1 MPESPS
7 PSSSRGP
14 GRGRTSRP
22 AKPRS
27 TGDKAPSKSASK
39 GAGAAGDKRTP
50 RDPSAKKGPRTRSGR
65 PGAARPGV
73 KPPRP
78 AGAAGDHQAVDP
90 GRDAD
95 CRFVAHQ
102 VGKWPN
108 LALADLRLPPTVSGR
123 DAALAHAI
131 YDAVARRWVTLEY
144 IIRQKSET
152 PWDNLDKAVRAA
164 LLVGSAQVL
173 ILDRVP
179 AYAALNH
186 VVQWTKINVSGPAS
200 RFVNAVMRRVAELR
214 PKNPGDPEKA
224 SPESIPGG
232 VLGSYQGGRNE
243 LPAADGRSLM
253 LTLPLLPEDP
263 RERLRIATG
272 HGPGV
277 WHSWQ
282 HLGDDDLRARA
293 LHSLVLP
300 PVVMNTANASRE
312 TIERFDMI
320 QPHSMPGHHVFVG
333 PAAAIA
339 GMMAADPGVWVQDGA
354 SSHAVRLLSEH
365 VSARGRSAMLVVDL
379 CAGQGTKT
387 RQLATLMP
395 WAEVLAS
402 DTDERRLI
410 TLAESFA
417 GEHWQAGERVKVMPM
432 EKLLRVAGAGRAD
445 GGRADVVLLD
455 VPCSNTGVLARRPEA
470 KYRLT
475 PKSMLELVALQREI
489 IKTGVGLLSTKPG
502 STLVYSTCSLE
513 AAENQEQ
520 AAWTQRE
527 FGLRQAWVHA
537 LTPAGLP
544 GESPSKYHDGSFAVG
559 LVRG

>member
-1 MPESPS
+1 M
-7 PSSSRGP
+7 
-14 GRGRTSRP
+14 
-22 AKPRS
+22 
-27 TGDKAPSKSASK
+27 
-39 GAGAAGDKRTP
+39 
-50 RDPSAKKGPRTRSGR
+50 
-65 PGAARPGV
+65 
-73 KPPRP
+73 
-78 AGAAGDHQAVDP
+78 AVDP
-90 GRDAD
+90 ARDAV

-144 IIRQKSET
+144 LIRQKSET
-152 PWDNLDKAVRAA
+152 PWDNLDKAVRAG
-164 LLVGSAQVL
+164 LLVGAAQVL

-186 VVQWTKINVSGPAS
+186 VVQWTKVNVSGPAS
-200 RFVNAVMRRVAELR
+200 RFVNAVMRRISELR

-224 SPESIPGG
+224 SPDSIPGG
-232 VLGSYQGGRNE
+232 VLGSYTGRRDE
-243 LPAADGRSLM
+243 LPAADGRSIL
-253 LTLPLLPEDP
+253 LTQPLLPEDP
-263 RERLRIATG
+263 RERLRVATG
-272 HGPGV
+272 HAPGV
-277 WHSWQ
+277 WQSWQ
-282 HLGDDDLRARA
+282 HLSDDDLRARA

-300 PVVMNTANASRE
+300 PVVMNTLNASRQ
-312 TIERFDMI
+312 TLDRFDLI
-320 QPHSMPGHHVFVG
+320 QPHSMNGHHVFVG
-333 PAAAIA
+333 PASAIA
-339 GMMAADPGVWVQDGA
+339 LTMAQDPGVWVQDAA
-354 SSHAVRLLSEH
+354 SSHAVRLTAEH
-365 VSARGRSAMLVVDL
+365 APRTSPLLVVDL

-395 WAEVLAS
+395 DAEILAS

-417 GEHWQAGERVKVMPM
+417 GDHWQHDRQGGELEGRVKVMPM

-475 PKSMLELVALQREI
+475 PKSLAELVALQRQI
-489 IKTGVGLLSTKPG
+489 IKTGVSLLSSKPG

-513 AAENQEQ
+513 AIENQEQ
-520 AAWTQRE
+520 AAWIQSE
-527 FGLRQAWVHA
+527 YGLRQMWIHT

-559 LVRG
+559 LARN